1 MPFPEPVDPYPLPSE
16 QVAEALDGFTP
27 AQLAAFS
34 ALVRCLAAL
43 PPRIGLALL
52 HAVCLDTMPPTP
64 SVLATLAGVSRS
76 AVARA
81 LARARKRAGLTLS
94 AVRSLVNALH
104 GGGAEG
110 DRFSGAPRAGEVRA
124 KDSPTTKS

>member
-1 MPFPEPVDPYPLPSE
+1 MPFPEPVDPSPLPSE

-81 LARARKRAGLTLS
+81 LARARKRAGLTLA

-104 GGGAEG
+104 GGGAG
-110 DRFSGAPRAGEVRA
+110 RDRFCPPSDAPELRAE
-124 KDSPTTKS
+124 DSPTTKS

>member
-1 MPFPEPVDPYPLPSE
+1 MPFPEPVDPSPLPSE

-34 ALVRCLAAL
+34 ALVRCFATL

-52 HAVCLDTMPPTP
+52 RCVSASPATPTP
-64 SVLATLAGVSRS
+64 ADLADLAGVSRS

-81 LARARKRAGLTLS
+81 LARARKRAGLTLA

-104 GGGAEG
+104 GGGAG
-110 DRFSGAPRAGEVRA
+110 GVRFCPPSDAPELRAE
-124 KDSPTTKS
+124 DSPPSSS